1 MATGIIKMLHLQ
13 LNIKFSC
20 CTYSVLIHSI
30 IPVSV
35 CVCSSQLPVVFSK
48 YFTLNKDIHHYSSRS
63 AQHVE
68 REM

>member
-13 LNIKFSC
+13 LDIKYSC

-35 CVCSSQLPVVFSK
+35 CFKLILCLCISCMAESISQ
-48 YFTLNKDIHHYSSRS
+48 
-63 AQHVE
+63 
-68 REM
+68 